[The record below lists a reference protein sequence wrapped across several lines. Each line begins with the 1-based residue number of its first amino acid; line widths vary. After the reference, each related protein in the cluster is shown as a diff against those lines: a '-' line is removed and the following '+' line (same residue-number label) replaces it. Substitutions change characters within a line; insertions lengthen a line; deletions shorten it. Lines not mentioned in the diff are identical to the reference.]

1 MRRLSILGLLLCA
14 TLPITAQTG
23 ATNGEWRSYAA
34 EPGSTKYSP
43 LDQINKENVKNLRIA
58 WRFSTANLGPRP
70 DYNMQ
75 SVPIM
80 VNGVMYVQAGT
91 RRTVVAL
98 DPASGEMLWMWRM
111 DEGKRGSAAPRQGSG
126 RGLAYWTDGK
136 GDERIVTVTPGY
148 HLVQLNAKT
157 GVPVASFGRNGV
169 VDLKTEI
176 DQPNIDLETAD
187 IGLNSPPALGNNVI
201 VVGAAHLPGGA
212 PRAKENVKGYIRG
225 YDVRTGKRLWIFHTI
240 PQPGEFG
247 NETWENDSWSYTGN
261 AGNWAPITIDEE
273 LNRVYLATEDGTGDY
288 YGGHRPGN
296 NLFSASVV
304 CLDLNTGKRLWY
316 FQAIHHDI
324 WDWDFPTA
332 PILMDITV
340 DGKPIKAVGVPSKQ
354 AWLYVFD
361 RVTGQPVW
369 PIKERP
375 VPRGKVPGEWYS
387 PTQPYPTKPAAY
399 DMQGIRESDVNDWT
413 PEIKAEALRVLNL
426 HKYSDNVFEPPIER
440 GQDGKYGMLMMPGN
454 NGGTNWEGG
463 AFDPETK
470 IAYIFSSTEFN
481 RRSLINDPA
490 RSNMNFIDGGGGG
503 GRGRGAGPAEEGGG
517 PAGGGPGAAA
527 GAPGAPPGP
536 PAPGAGRGGAAQAAP
551 PTTAFG
557 LPIIKPPYGRVTA
570 INMNTGDHIWM
581 APIGGT
587 PENIKNHKMLQGVK
601 IPAYTGRAGR
611 TGIMLTKTLLFA
623 GERGPLDTV
632 GGQTVSWFR
641 SYDKATG
648 EIVSEMQVPANATN
662 IPMTYSVGGKQYIV
676 VAVAAVGKPAELLA
690 LALP

>member
-1 MRRLSILGLLLCA
+1 MRKLWIVGMLVCV
-14 TLPITAQTG
+14 TLPLAAQQG
-23 ATNGEWRSYAA
+23 AKNGEWRSYAA

-43 LDQINKENVKNLRIA
+43 LDQINKDNVKNLRIA

-75 SVPIM
+75 SVPIV
-80 VNGVMYVQAGT
+80 VNGVMYAQAGT

-98 DPASGEMLWMWRM
+98 DPATGEMLWMWRM
-111 DEGKRGSAAPRQGSG
+111 DEGKRGAAAPRQGSG

-187 IGLNSPPALGNNVI
+187 IGLNSAPALGNNVI

-212 PRAKENVKGYIRG
+212 PRTKENIKGYIRG

-247 NETWENDSWSYTGN
+247 NDTWLNDSWSYTGN

-340 DGKPIKAVGVPSKQ
+340 NGKPIKAVGVPSKQ

-369 PIKERP
+369 PIEERP
-375 VPRGKVPGEWYS
+375 VPRGKVTGEWYS
-387 PTQPYPTKPAAY
+387 PTQPYPTRPAAY

-426 HKYSDNVFEPPIER
+426 HQYSDNVFEPPIER

-490 RSNMNFIDGGGGG
+490 RSNMTMIDGGGG
-503 GRGRGAGPAEEGGG
+503 GRGRGAGVAEEGGG

-527 GAPGAPPGP
+527 GAPGAPAGP
-536 PAPGAGRGGAAQAAP
+536 PAPGRGRAGGAAEAAP

-570 INMNTGDHIWM
+570 INMNTGDHMWM
-581 APIGGT
+581 TPIGGT

-632 GGQTVSWFR
+632 GGQTMSWFR

-648 EIVSEMQVPANATN
+648 AIVSEMQIPANVTN
-662 IPMTYSVGGKQYIV
+662 IPMTYMANGKQYIV